1 MTATGS
7 AAPPAR
13 VTLNVF
19 PGGFNW
25 PVWVAQDLG
34 LFARYGVAVDL
45 ETTPGSVA
53 QWTSLADGRAQ
64 LAITL
69 ADNVVAYREGQGE
82 ADVVVDDAVAL
93 MTLDTRAMPT
103 LVTRPDV
110 RSYADLRG
118 GTLSVD
124 AVMTGYALVLVSM
137 LEHGGLSPADYRLE
151 RVGGVAQRFT
161 AMQRQVHA
169 GSLFNS
175 PLEGLLIHEGFNP
188 LDTARSIA
196 PRYQGQVVT
205 ARRGWAASHRD
216 TAVSVLRALH
226 EAVAWLYDPAHR
238 AEGFAVYARHMPDA
252 PPDAPA
258 TAHAVLFDAATGIP
272 RDGAIDLDG
281 LAAVLAMRARHGR
294 PARPLSDPATYTDPS
309 FLAQA
314 IAASAG

>member
-1 MTATGS
+1 MTGTAS

-34 LFARYGVAVDL
+34 LFARHGVAVEL

-53 QWTSLADGRAQ
+53 QWTSLAEGRAQ

-82 ADVVVDDAVAL
+82 AEVVVDDAVAL

-124 AVMTGYALVLVSM
+124 AVKTGYALVLVSM
-137 LEHGGLSPADYRLE
+137 LEHGGLSPTDYRLE
-151 RVGGVAQRFT
+151 RVGGVAQRFA
-161 AMQRQVHA
+161 AMQQHVHA

-175 PLEGLLIHEGFNP
+175 PLEGLLIRAGLQP
-188 LDTARSIA
+188 AR
-196 PRYQGQVVT
+196 
-205 ARRGWAASHRD
+205 
-216 TAVSVLRALH
+216 
-226 EAVAWLYDPAHR
+226 HR
-238 AEGFAVYARHMPDA
+238 AQHRAALPGPGRRRASWLGRVPI
-252 PPDAPA
+252 A
-258 TAHAVLFDAATGIP
+258 T
-272 RDGAIDLDG
+272 
-281 LAAVLAMRARHGR
+281 
-294 PARPLSDPATYTDPS
+294 SW
-309 FLAQA
+309 
-314 IAASAG
+314 